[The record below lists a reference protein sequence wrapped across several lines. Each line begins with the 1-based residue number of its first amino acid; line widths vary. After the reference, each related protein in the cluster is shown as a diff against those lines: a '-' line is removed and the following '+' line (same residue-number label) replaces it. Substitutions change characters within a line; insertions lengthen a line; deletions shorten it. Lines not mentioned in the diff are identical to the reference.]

1 MSRYRILSFTC
12 SLAITLAMAAATATA
27 QGRHHAGGGSA
38 RISMG
43 GSSGRVHI
51 GTNQPSGFSGYG
63 YGYGSAI
70 TPAYY
75 SPLYYGGYSYG
86 GFAPTYFTQVL
97 QPYPVSSSG
106 GPVVIVMSAPA
117 PPQIE
122 TIVIYV
128 PSYMR
133 PNPGV
138 SLGEIAREL
147 RAQKERSR
155 TN

>member
-1 MSRYRILSFTC
+1 MSRYRIVALAC
-12 SLAITLAMAAATATA
+12 SLVMVAATATA
-27 QGRHHAGGGSA
+27 QGRHHGGGGSA

-51 GTNQPSGFSGYG
+51 GTNQPSGFSGFG
-63 YGYGSAI
+63 YGYGGSAI
-70 TPAYY
+70 GPAYY
-75 SPLYYGGYSYG
+75 NPLYYGGYSYG

-97 QPYPVSSSG
+97 QPYSVSSYS
-106 GPVVIVMSAPA
+106 GPVVIFTSAP
-117 PPQIE
+117 QQVE
-122 TIVIYV
+122 TTVIYV
-128 PSYMR
+128 PSYMN

-138 SLGEIAREL
+138 SLGEIARAL